1 MRVAAIDV
9 GSNSVRLLIADGNS
23 SAPRGLG
30 LRTVARAG
38 EPCRLGRG
46 LDRTGRI
53 DPEIADLA
61 ASLAQDFSA
70 RARAL
75 GARHIVVGATA
86 ALREA
91 ENGPEVAAMIEGRV
105 GLPVRILS
113 GEEEARLVYHAVV
126 TGLGGSAQR
135 SPCIVFDIGGGSTE
149 VVSGVG
155 DRSGRWTSIPFG
167 AVTLTERFFVQNPPS
182 ENEID
187 ALKEGVRAGLM
198 QYCASMPVETPV
210 LAGVGGTVTVLALM
224 DRSLISYDPALVE
237 GWRISVPRLRDMVD
251 RLERSTHEERRH
263 WPAMGDGRAD
273 IVVAGALVVSMLV
286 DRFPSSG
293 LVCSTQGLRYGLVR
307 LALEEIERP
316 TGETEDPR

>member
-1 MRVAAIDV
+1 M
-9 GSNSVRLLIADGNS
+9 
-23 SAPRGLG
+23 
-30 LRTVARAG
+30 ARAG

-135 SPCIVFDIGGGSTE
+135 SALHRVRHRRRSTE

-167 AVTLTERFFVQNPPS
+167 AVT
-182 ENEID
+182 
-187 ALKEGVRAGLM
+187 
-198 QYCASMPVETPV
+198 
-210 LAGVGGTVTVLALM
+210 
-224 DRSLISYDPALVE
+224 
-237 GWRISVPRLRDMVD
+237 
-251 RLERSTHEERRH
+251 
-263 WPAMGDGRAD
+263 
-273 IVVAGALVVSMLV
+273 
-286 DRFPSSG
+286 
-293 LVCSTQGLRYGLVR
+293 
-307 LALEEIERP
+307 
-316 TGETEDPR
+316 